1 MWVQGRY
8 VSFVP
13 HHSASAHVA
22 EAFFIASLQQVV
34 SEQTNFRL
42 S

>member
-1 MWVQGRY
+1 MQGRY

-13 HHSASAHVA
+13 HHLASAHAA
-22 EAFFIASLQQVV
+22 EAFFIAFFQDFV
-34 SEQTNFRL
+34 SRQTNFRL